1 MKNDLN
7 VGCFKK
13 NDVKLNFPDIPS
25 KGLQELLIITQFKSR
40 EYLEKYKLIFEDLIN
55 RFYVLGEQ
63 FDLFSLVNKVDVSN
77 LEVEEYIINLR
88 LFIIQIEMNN
98 NTYNE
103 GFIEFFITSIDNIT
117 EKLNGD
123 FTLNKDVLSFIV
135 DKVKYFKSDNPI
147 INQKVNNL
155 IEKYNEI
162 KEDTEKRALLEN
174 NVDENK
180 MITTQN
186 KVEKI
191 KIVVSKLKRDEL
203 IDALANLELYEE
215 KTKIS
220 LIKKGARLYPY
231 ETLELCSKDIFM
243 LMKEY
248 KLKNISLPFFAVI
261 ERAFLGVRTENS
273 FIGVELSSDI
283 EELNF
288 ESDKDSNE
296 YILKYLDNNLSNY
309 DDVLRNYV
317 KFMLFRKQNGK
328 KAFFE
333 LIDEVMPIFD
343 DMKNQYID
351 DLIVT
356 NVEIRS
362 EYFITDFITKYRE
375 TIADFRYPIIEC
387 IDGKYTYIPKLIKIN
402 IFQSYLYIRDMILRY
417 YSYNE
422 LDLKYKNFCNMIFD
436 ININDDYL
444 NGSKSIKINSEN
456 NDFGIYLSKFD
467 VELVLNN
474 KIIENKLTNDELNGL
489 LFNKCKGF
497 MNLFDDFYG
506 TNTYTIRTL
515 ELYLEDM
522 LSQFDFNDD
531 DDLKMFLKSVIY
543 KSFKESTD
551 FQKKYVDKKYNDLDD
566 MILNKFKN
574 ERNKETNSLF
584 DFFYDLSFEN
594 IINYY
599 EQTYK

>member
-333 LIDEVMPIFD
+333 LIDEVIPIFD

-402 IFQSYLYIRDMILRY
+402 IFQSYL
-417 YSYNE
+417 
-422 LDLKYKNFCNMIFD
+422 
-436 ININDDYL
+436 
-444 NGSKSIKINSEN
+444 
-456 NDFGIYLSKFD
+456 
-467 VELVLNN
+467 
-474 KIIENKLTNDELNGL
+474 
-489 LFNKCKGF
+489 
-497 MNLFDDFYG
+497 
-506 TNTYTIRTL
+506 
-515 ELYLEDM
+515 
-522 LSQFDFNDD
+522 
-531 DDLKMFLKSVIY
+531 
-543 KSFKESTD
+543 
-551 FQKKYVDKKYNDLDD
+551 
-566 MILNKFKN
+566 
-574 ERNKETNSLF
+574 
-584 DFFYDLSFEN
+584 
-594 IINYY
+594 
-599 EQTYK
+599 